1 MNKKTILAALPAVG
15 ITLVTLVVINNTKAL
30 EKVKDT
36 INGKTG
42 WF

>member
-1 MNKKTILAALPAVG
+1 MNKKALLAALPAVG
-15 ITLVTLVVINNTKAL
+15 LTLMTLAIINNTKAL